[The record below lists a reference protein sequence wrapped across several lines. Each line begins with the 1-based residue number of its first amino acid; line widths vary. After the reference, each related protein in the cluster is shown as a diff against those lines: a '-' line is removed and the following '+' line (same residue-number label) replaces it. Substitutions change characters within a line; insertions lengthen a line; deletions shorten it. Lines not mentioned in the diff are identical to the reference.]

1 MQEGCAVH
9 YSRYSRWIWAED
21 IYEVLDC
28 RMGLPE
34 NADLDLSILTHQIKF
49 AIVYHITASFFFHA
63 VDVKRLLSGY
73 KSGTVVIL
81 VKMYESL

>member
-49 AIVYHITASFFFHA
+49 AIVYHITALFFFMQWML
-63 VDVKRLLSGY
+63 KGY
-73 KSGTVVIL
+73 
-81 VKMYESL
+81 